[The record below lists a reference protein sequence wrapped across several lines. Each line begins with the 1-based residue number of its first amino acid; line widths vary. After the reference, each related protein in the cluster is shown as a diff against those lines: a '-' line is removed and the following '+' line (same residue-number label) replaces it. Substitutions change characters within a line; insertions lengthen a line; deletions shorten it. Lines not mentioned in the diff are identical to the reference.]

1 MIFSLDFSKL
11 KMVEVS
17 SFVLLSEIEDKIREL
32 DGRNNSIWAT
42 LFSIFPNW
50 SVFLVLVPVMS
61 SCWGFELIEP
71 EAWPGNSHGFLIL
84 PKVHLYPALW
94 ECSCPMCSERPPFM
108 EAVCQNWQLSPF
120 GFSGG
125 GTLGFGGGH
134 FLTCLKIYVNLPV
147 VESCC
152 DPAFSCKG
160 LRHASRLAA
169 FRRGRDVL
177 SQPQG
182 TPYAV
187 SRFHCQSKSN
197 ALSDQTYRAW

>member
-125 GTLGFGGGH
+125 GTLGFGEGALHSATEVHVH
-134 FLTCLKIYVNLPV
+134 FHQK
-147 VESCC
+147 
-152 DPAFSCKG
+152 
-160 LRHASRLAA
+160 
-169 FRRGRDVL
+169 
-177 SQPQG
+177 
-182 TPYAV
+182 
-187 SRFHCQSKSN
+187 
-197 ALSDQTYRAW
+197 RAWLRVVPGIQLCLWSHQLYTQQASHPRVKGI

>member
-1 MIFSLDFSKL
+1 MRSRKANRPHRVGSESRQAGAPTSALFSRRKGKHGGFLPALSGSQFRVMKPSFTAT
-11 KMVEVS
+11 S
-17 SFVLLSEIEDKIREL
+17 SSAPKGERQKENVLLPPQSFLQKLSGEIFESCESKD
-32 DGRNNSIWAT
+32 SA
-42 LFSIFPNW
+42 
-50 SVFLVLVPVMS
+50 FL
-61 SCWGFELIEP
+61 
-71 EAWPGNSHGFLIL
+71 
-84 PKVHLYPALW
+84 AL
-94 ECSCPMCSERPPFM
+94 
-108 EAVCQNWQLSPF
+108 F

-197 ALSDQTYRAW
+197 ALSDQTYRA

>member
-71 EAWPGNSHGFLIL
+71 EAWPRNSHGFLIL
-84 PKVHLYPALW
+84 PKVHLYLALW

-108 EAVCQNWQLSPF
+108 EAVFQNWQLSPF

-125 GTLGFGGGH
+125 GTLGFGGGALPS
-134 FLTCLKIYVNLPV
+134 FCNRSTCPLPPKTCLTQSSLRYSALFLVHELRGFKICETDRWRRSEQAESMGSGGGIFFLGYVLIV
-147 VESCC
+147 M
-152 DPAFSCKG
+152 
-160 LRHASRLAA
+160 
-169 FRRGRDVL
+169 VL
-177 SQPQG
+177 S
-182 TPYAV
+182 
-187 SRFHCQSKSN
+187 
-197 ALSDQTYRAW
+197 